1 MNKNEKKLI
10 RLIKCCWKDLLCG
23 LIVSF
28 SLFVFDNSI
37 AMFLLFLTISIVTSI
52 SMGFYRLKKIDS
64 SKDNMIDCSVAIRFG
79 LILSKVDDIDDAI
92 KEFGKECQSSSLIY
106 QTIIN
111 KEFDSLISYKGIGEI
126 TKDMIECHN
135 NKNNDGIRL
144 NITKLIDIENQKEQT
159 FKTTEDM
166 RSTGLI
172 MSLCI
177 SIPLMFFPVITLIN
191 ETLSNV
197 EWLGLVLELISI
209 IFFEIV
215 ELYGNNLNEKKRRL
229 VK

>member
-1 MNKNEKKLI
+1 M
-10 RLIKCCWKDLLCG
+10 LLERFVVWINSQ
-23 LIVSF
+23 LF
-28 SLFVFDNSI
+28 SFVFDNSI

-52 SMGFYRLKKIDS
+52 SMGFYRLKKMDS
-64 SKDNMIDCSVAIRFG
+64 SKDIMIDCSVAIRFG
-79 LILSKVDDIDDAI
+79 LILSKADDIDDAI
-92 KEFGKECQSSSLIY
+92 KEFGKEYQSSSLIY

-111 KEFDSLISYKGIGEI
+111 KEFDSLISYKEIGEI

-135 NKNNDGIRL
+135 NKNYDGIRL

-197 EWLGLVLELISI
+197 EWLGLVW
-209 IFFEIV
+209 
-215 ELYGNNLNEKKRRL
+215 N
-229 VK
+229 

>member
-1 MNKNEKKLI
+1 
-10 RLIKCCWKDLLCG
+10 
-23 LIVSF
+23 
-28 SLFVFDNSI
+28 
-37 AMFLLFLTISIVTSI
+37 
-52 SMGFYRLKKIDS
+52 MGFYRLKKMDG

-79 LILSKVDDIDDAI
+79 LILSKADDIDGAI

-111 KEFDSLISYKGIGEI
+111 KEFDSLISYKEIGEI

-135 NKNNDGIRL
+135 NKNNDGIRS
-144 NITKLIDIENQKEQT
+144 NMTKLIDIENQKEQT

-215 ELYGNNLNEKKRRL
+215 ELYGNKLHEKKRRL

>member
-1 MNKNEKKLI
+1 
-10 RLIKCCWKDLLCG
+10 
-23 LIVSF
+23 
-28 SLFVFDNSI
+28 
-37 AMFLLFLTISIVTSI
+37 MFLLFLTISIVTSI
-52 SMGFYRLKKIDS
+52 SMGFYRLKKMDS
-64 SKDNMIDCSVAIRFG
+64 SKDIMIDCSVAIRFG
-79 LILSKVDDIDDAI
+79 LILSKADDIDDAI

-111 KEFDSLISYKGIGEI
+111 KEFDSLISYKEIGEI

-197 EWLGLVLELISI
+197 EWLGLVLELTSI

-215 ELYGNNLNEKKRRL
+215 ELYGSNPNEKKRRL

>member
-1 MNKNEKKLI
+1 
-10 RLIKCCWKDLLCG
+10 
-23 LIVSF
+23 
-28 SLFVFDNSI
+28 
-37 AMFLLFLTISIVTSI
+37 MFLLFLTISIVTSI
-52 SMGFYRLKKIDS
+52 SMGFYRLKKMDS
-64 SKDNMIDCSVAIRFG
+64 SKDIMIDCSVAIRFG
-79 LILSKVDDIDDAI
+79 LILSKADDIDDVI

-111 KEFDSLISYKGIGEI
+111 KEFDSLISYKEIGEI

-135 NKNNDGIRL
+135 NKNYDGIRL

-209 IFFEIV
+209 LFFEIV
-215 ELYGNNLNEKKRRL
+215 ELYGSNLHEKKRRL

>member
-1 MNKNEKKLI
+1 
-10 RLIKCCWKDLLCG
+10 
-23 LIVSF
+23 
-28 SLFVFDNSI
+28 
-37 AMFLLFLTISIVTSI
+37 MFLLFLTISIVTSI
-52 SMGFYRLKKIDS
+52 SMGFYRLKKMDS
-64 SKDNMIDCSVAIRFG
+64 SKDIMIDCSVAIRFG
-79 LILSKVDDIDDAI
+79 LILSKADDIDDAI

-111 KEFDSLISYKGIGEI
+111 KEFDSLISYKEIGEI
-126 TKDMIECHN
+126 TKDMIDCHN
-135 NKNNDGIRL
+135 NKNFDGIRL

-215 ELYGNNLNEKKRRL
+215 ELYGSNLNKKERRL

>member
-1 MNKNEKKLI
+1 
-10 RLIKCCWKDLLCG
+10 
-23 LIVSF
+23 
-28 SLFVFDNSI
+28 
-37 AMFLLFLTISIVTSI
+37 MFLLFLTISIVTSI
-52 SMGFYRLKKIDS
+52 SMGFYRLKKMDS
-64 SKDNMIDCSVAIRFG
+64 IKDNMIDRSVAIRFG
-79 LILSKVDDIDDAI
+79 LILSKADDIDDAI

-111 KEFDSLISYKGIGEI
+111 KEFDSLISYKEIGEI

-159 FKTTEDM
+159 FKTTEGM

-177 SIPLMFFPVITLIN
+177 SIPLMFFPAITLIN

-209 IFFEIV
+209 IF
-215 ELYGNNLNEKKRRL
+215 LR
-229 VK
+229 

>member
-1 MNKNEKKLI
+1 
-10 RLIKCCWKDLLCG
+10 
-23 LIVSF
+23 
-28 SLFVFDNSI
+28 
-37 AMFLLFLTISIVTSI
+37 MFLLFLTISIVTSI
-52 SMGFYRLKKIDS
+52 SMGFYRLKKMDN
-64 SKDNMIDCSVAIRFG
+64 SKDNLTDCSVAIRFG
-79 LILSKVDDIDDAI
+79 LILSKADDIDEAI

-111 KEFDSLISYKGIGEI
+111 KEFDSLISYKEIGEI

-144 NITKLIDIENQKEQT
+144 NITKLIDIEKQKEQT

-166 RSTGLI
+166 RSIGLI
-172 MSLCI
+172 MSSCI

-215 ELYGNNLNEKKRRL
+215 ELYGNNLHEKKRRL

>member
-1 MNKNEKKLI
+1 
-10 RLIKCCWKDLLCG
+10 
-23 LIVSF
+23 
-28 SLFVFDNSI
+28 
-37 AMFLLFLTISIVTSI
+37 MFLLFLSISIVTSI

-64 SKDNMIDCSVAIRFG
+64 SKDKMIDCSVTIRFG
-79 LILSKVDDIDDAI
+79 LILSKADDIDDAI

-111 KEFDSLISYKGIGEI
+111 KEFDSLISYKEIGEI
-126 TKDMIECHN
+126 TKDMIECHK
-135 NKNNDGIRL
+135 NKNKDGIRL
-144 NITKLIDIENQKEQT
+144 NITKLIDIEYQKEQT

-215 ELYGNNLNEKKRRL
+215 ELYGSNLNEKKRRL

>member
-1 MNKNEKKLI
+1 
-10 RLIKCCWKDLLCG
+10 
-23 LIVSF
+23 
-28 SLFVFDNSI
+28 
-37 AMFLLFLTISIVTSI
+37 MFLLFLTISIVTSI
-52 SMGFYRLKKIDS
+52 SMGFYRLKKMDS
-64 SKDNMIDCSVAIRFG
+64 SKDNMIDCSVAIRFV
-79 LILSKVDDIDDAI
+79 LILSKADDIDDAI
-92 KEFGKECQSSSLIY
+92 KEFSKECQSFSLIY

-111 KEFDSLISYKGIGEI
+111 KEFDSLISYKEIGEI

-159 FKTTEDM
+159 FKTLEDM

-197 EWLGLVLELISI
+197 EWLGLGLELISI

-215 ELYGNNLNEKKRRL
+215 ELYGSNPNEKKRRL

>member
-1 MNKNEKKLI
+1 
-10 RLIKCCWKDLLCG
+10 
-23 LIVSF
+23 
-28 SLFVFDNSI
+28 
-37 AMFLLFLTISIVTSI
+37 
-52 SMGFYRLKKIDS
+52 MGFYRLKKMDS
-64 SKDNMIDCSVAIRFG
+64 SKDIMIDCSVAIRFG
-79 LILSKVDDIDDAI
+79 LILSKADDIDDAI

-111 KEFDSLISYKGIGEI
+111 KEFDSLISYKEIGEI

-144 NITKLIDIENQKEQT
+144 NITKLIDIENQKEQP
-159 FKTTEDM
+159 FKTIENM
-166 RSTGLI
+166 RSTGFI

-177 SIPLMFFPVITLIN
+177 SIPLMFFPAITLIN

-215 ELYGNNLNEKKRRL
+215 ELYGSNLNKKERRL

>member
-1 MNKNEKKLI
+1 
-10 RLIKCCWKDLLCG
+10 
-23 LIVSF
+23 
-28 SLFVFDNSI
+28 
-37 AMFLLFLTISIVTSI
+37 MFLLFLTISIVTSI
-52 SMGFYRLKKIDS
+52 SMGFYRLKKMDS
-64 SKDNMIDCSVAIRFG
+64 SKDNMTDCSVAIRFG
-79 LILSKVDDIDDAI
+79 LILSKADDIDDAI

-111 KEFDSLISYKGIGEI
+111 KEFDSLISYKEIGEI

-135 NKNNDGIRL
+135 NKNNDGLRS
-144 NITKLIDIENQKEQT
+144 NITKLIDIEKQKEQT

-172 MSLCI
+172 MSSCI

-215 ELYGNNLNEKKRRL
+215 ELYGSNLNEKKRRL
-229 VK
+229 IK

>member
-1 MNKNEKKLI
+1 
-10 RLIKCCWKDLLCG
+10 
-23 LIVSF
+23 
-28 SLFVFDNSI
+28 
-37 AMFLLFLTISIVTSI
+37 MFLLFLTISIVTSI
-52 SMGFYRLKKIDS
+52 SMGFYRLKKKDS
-64 SKDNMIDCSVAIRFG
+64 SKDKMIDCSLAIRFG
-79 LILSKVDDIDDAI
+79 LILSKADDIDDAI

-111 KEFDSLISYKGIGEI
+111 KEFDSLISYKEIGEI
-126 TKDMIECHN
+126 TKDIIECHN

-144 NITKLIDIENQKEQT
+144 NITKLIDIENQKEQV

-215 ELYGNNLNEKKRRL
+215 ELYGSNLNEKKRRL

>member
-1 MNKNEKKLI
+1 
-10 RLIKCCWKDLLCG
+10 
-23 LIVSF
+23 
-28 SLFVFDNSI
+28 
-37 AMFLLFLTISIVTSI
+37 MFLLFLTISIVTSI
-52 SMGFYRLKKIDS
+52 SMGFYRLKKMDS
-64 SKDNMIDCSVAIRFG
+64 SKDIMIDCSVAIRFG
-79 LILSKVDDIDDAI
+79 LILSKADDIDDAI

-111 KEFDSLISYKGIGEI
+111 KEFDSLISYKEIGEI
-126 TKDMIECHN
+126 TKDMIECHT

-215 ELYGNNLNEKKRRL
+215 ELYGSNLHEKKRRL

>member
-1 MNKNEKKLI
+1 
-10 RLIKCCWKDLLCG
+10 
-23 LIVSF
+23 
-28 SLFVFDNSI
+28 
-37 AMFLLFLTISIVTSI
+37 MFLLFLTISIVTSI
-52 SMGFYRLKKIDS
+52 SMGFYRLKKMDS
-64 SKDNMIDCSVAIRFG
+64 SKDNMIDFSVAIRFG
-79 LILSKVDDIDDAI
+79 FILSKADDIDNAI

-111 KEFDSLISYKGIGEI
+111 KEFDSLISYKEIGEI
-126 TKDMIECHN
+126 TKDMIECYN
-135 NKNNDGIRL
+135 KKNNDGIRL

-159 FKTTEDM
+159 FKTLEDM

-172 MSLCI
+172 MSSCI

-215 ELYGNNLNEKKRRL
+215 ELYGSNLQEKKRRL

>member
-1 MNKNEKKLI
+1 
-10 RLIKCCWKDLLCG
+10 
-23 LIVSF
+23 
-28 SLFVFDNSI
+28 
-37 AMFLLFLTISIVTSI
+37 MFLLFLTISIVTSI

-64 SKDNMIDCSVAIRFG
+64 SKDSMIDCSVAIRFG
-79 LILSKVDDIDDAI
+79 LILSKADDIDDAI

-111 KEFDSLISYKGIGEI
+111 KEFDSLISYKEIGEI

-215 ELYGNNLNEKKRRL
+215 ELYGNNLHEKKRRL

>member
-1 MNKNEKKLI
+1 
-10 RLIKCCWKDLLCG
+10 
-23 LIVSF
+23 
-28 SLFVFDNSI
+28 
-37 AMFLLFLTISIVTSI
+37 MFLLFLTISIVTSI
-52 SMGFYRLKKIDS
+52 SMGFYRLKKMDS
-64 SKDNMIDCSVAIRFG
+64 SKDIMIDCSVAIRFG
-79 LILSKVDDIDDAI
+79 LILSKADDIDDAI
-92 KEFGKECQSSSLIY
+92 KEFGKEYQSSSLIY

-111 KEFDSLISYKGIGEI
+111 KEFDSLISYKEIGEI

-135 NKNNDGIRL
+135 NKNYDGIRL

-215 ELYGNNLNEKKRRL
+215 ELYGSNLNKKERRL

>member
-1 MNKNEKKLI
+1 
-10 RLIKCCWKDLLCG
+10 
-23 LIVSF
+23 
-28 SLFVFDNSI
+28 
-37 AMFLLFLTISIVTSI
+37 MFLLFLTISIVTSI
-52 SMGFYRLKKIDS
+52 SMGFYRLKKMDS
-64 SKDNMIDCSVAIRFG
+64 SKDIMIDCSVAIRFG
-79 LILSKVDDIDDAI
+79 LILSKADDIDDAI
-92 KEFGKECQSSSLIY
+92 KEFGKEYQSSSLIY

-111 KEFDSLISYKGIGEI
+111 KEFDSLISYKEIGEI

-135 NKNNDGIRL
+135 NKNYDGIRL

-197 EWLGLVLELISI
+197 EWLGLVWELISI

-215 ELYGNNLNEKKRRL
+215 ELYGSNLNKKERRL

>member
-1 MNKNEKKLI
+1 
-10 RLIKCCWKDLLCG
+10 
-23 LIVSF
+23 
-28 SLFVFDNSI
+28 
-37 AMFLLFLTISIVTSI
+37 MFLLFLTISIVTSI
-52 SMGFYRLKKIDS
+52 SMGFYRLKKMDS
-64 SKDNMIDCSVAIRFG
+64 SKDIMIDCSVAIRFG
-79 LILSKVDDIDDAI
+79 LILSKADDIDDAI
-92 KEFGKECQSSSLIY
+92 NEFGEECQSSSLIY

-111 KEFDSLISYKGIGEI
+111 KEFDSLISYKEIGEI

-135 NKNNDGIRL
+135 NKNYDGIRL

-209 IFFEIV
+209 LFFEIV

>member
-1 MNKNEKKLI
+1 
-10 RLIKCCWKDLLCG
+10 
-23 LIVSF
+23 
-28 SLFVFDNSI
+28 
-37 AMFLLFLTISIVTSI
+37 MFLLFLTISIVTSI
-52 SMGFYRLKKIDS
+52 SMGFYRLKKMDS
-64 SKDNMIDCSVAIRFG
+64 SKDIMIDCSVAIRFG
-79 LILSKVDDIDDAI
+79 LILSKADDIDDAI
-92 KEFGKECQSSSLIY
+92 KEFGKEYQSSSLIY

-111 KEFDSLISYKGIGEI
+111 KEFDSLISYKEIGEI

-135 NKNNDGIRL
+135 NKNYDGIRL

-215 ELYGNNLNEKKRRL
+215 ELYGSNLHEKKRRL

>member
-1 MNKNEKKLI
+1 
-10 RLIKCCWKDLLCG
+10 
-23 LIVSF
+23 
-28 SLFVFDNSI
+28 
-37 AMFLLFLTISIVTSI
+37 MFLLFLTISIVTSI
-52 SMGFYRLKKIDS
+52 SMGFYRLKKMDC
-64 SKDNMIDCSVAIRFG
+64 SKDNMIDYSVAIRFG
-79 LILSKVDDIDDAI
+79 LILSKADDIDDAI

-111 KEFDSLISYKGIGEI
+111 KEFDSLISYKEIGEI

-215 ELYGNNLNEKKRRL
+215 ELYGSNLHEKKRRL

>member
-1 MNKNEKKLI
+1 
-10 RLIKCCWKDLLCG
+10 
-23 LIVSF
+23 
-28 SLFVFDNSI
+28 
-37 AMFLLFLTISIVTSI
+37 
-52 SMGFYRLKKIDS
+52 MGFYRLKRIDS
-64 SKDNMIDCSVAIRFG
+64 SKDNLIDCSVAIRFG
-79 LILSKVDDIDDAI
+79 LILSKADDIDDAI

-111 KEFDSLISYKGIGEI
+111 KEFDSLISYKEIGEI
-126 TKDMIECHN
+126 TKDMIECHK
-135 NKNNDGIRL
+135 NKNKDGIRL
-144 NITKLIDIENQKEQT
+144 NITKLIDIEYQKEQT

-215 ELYGNNLNEKKRRL
+215 ELYGSNLNEKKRRL

>member
-1 MNKNEKKLI
+1 
-10 RLIKCCWKDLLCG
+10 
-23 LIVSF
+23 
-28 SLFVFDNSI
+28 
-37 AMFLLFLTISIVTSI
+37 MFLLFLTISIVTSI
-52 SMGFYRLKKIDS
+52 SMGFYRLKKMDS
-64 SKDNMIDCSVAIRFG
+64 SKDIMIDCSVAIRFG
-79 LILSKVDDIDDAI
+79 LILSKADDIDDAI
-92 KEFGKECQSSSLIY
+92 KEFGKEYQSSSLIY

-111 KEFDSLISYKGIGEI
+111 KEFDSLISYKEIGEI
-126 TKDMIECHN
+126 IKDMIDCHN

-215 ELYGNNLNEKKRRL
+215 ELYGSNLNKKERRL

>member
-1 MNKNEKKLI
+1 
-10 RLIKCCWKDLLCG
+10 
-23 LIVSF
+23 
-28 SLFVFDNSI
+28 
-37 AMFLLFLTISIVTSI
+37 MFLLFLTISIVTSI
-52 SMGFYRLKKIDS
+52 SMGFYRLKKMDS
-64 SKDNMIDCSVAIRFG
+64 SKDNMIDCSVVIRFG
-79 LILSKVDDIDDAI
+79 LILSKADDIDDAI
-92 KEFGKECQSSSLIY
+92 KDFGKECQSSILIY

-111 KEFDSLISYKGIGEI
+111 KEFDSLISYKEIGEI

-159 FKTTEDM
+159 FKTTEGM

-215 ELYGNNLNEKKRRL
+215 ELYGNNLHEKKRRL

>member
-1 MNKNEKKLI
+1 
-10 RLIKCCWKDLLCG
+10 
-23 LIVSF
+23 
-28 SLFVFDNSI
+28 
-37 AMFLLFLTISIVTSI
+37 MFLLFLTISIVTSI

-64 SKDNMIDCSVAIRFG
+64 SKDSMIDCSVAIRFG
-79 LILSKVDDIDDAI
+79 LILSKADDIDDAI

-111 KEFDSLISYKGIGEI
+111 KEFDSLISYKEIGEI

-172 MSLCI
+172 MSLCL

-197 EWLGLVLELISI
+197 EWLGLVLKLISI

-215 ELYGNNLNEKKRRL
+215 ELYGNNLHEKKRRL
-229 VK
+229 IK

>member
-1 MNKNEKKLI
+1 
-10 RLIKCCWKDLLCG
+10 
-23 LIVSF
+23 
-28 SLFVFDNSI
+28 
-37 AMFLLFLTISIVTSI
+37 MFLLFLTISIVTSI
-52 SMGFYRLKKIDS
+52 SMGFYRLKKMDS
-64 SKDNMIDCSVAIRFG
+64 SKDIMIDCSVAIRFG
-79 LILSKVDDIDDAI
+79 LILSKADDIDDAI

-111 KEFDSLISYKGIGEI
+111 KEFDSLISYKEIGEI

-135 NKNNDGIRL
+135 NKNYDGIRL

-215 ELYGNNLNEKKRRL
+215 ELYGNNLHEKKRRL

>member
-1 MNKNEKKLI
+1 
-10 RLIKCCWKDLLCG
+10 
-23 LIVSF
+23 
-28 SLFVFDNSI
+28 
-37 AMFLLFLTISIVTSI
+37 MFLLFLTISIVTSI
-52 SMGFYRLKKIDS
+52 SMGFYRLKKMDS
-64 SKDNMIDCSVAIRFG
+64 SKDIMIDCSVAIRFG
-79 LILSKVDDIDDAI
+79 LILSKADDIEDAI

-111 KEFDSLISYKGIGEI
+111 KEFDSLLSYKEIGEI

-144 NITKLIDIENQKEQT
+144 NITKLIDIENQKQQT

-172 MSLCI
+172 MSSCI

-197 EWLGLVLELISI
+197 EWLGLVLEMISI

-215 ELYGNNLNEKKRRL
+215 ELYGNNLHEKKRRL

>member
-1 MNKNEKKLI
+1 
-10 RLIKCCWKDLLCG
+10 
-23 LIVSF
+23 
-28 SLFVFDNSI
+28 
-37 AMFLLFLTISIVTSI
+37 MFLLFLTISIVTSI
-52 SMGFYRLKKIDS
+52 SMGFYRLKKMDC
-64 SKDNMIDCSVAIRFG
+64 SKDNMIDYSVAIRFG
-79 LILSKVDDIDDAI
+79 LILSKADDIDDAI

-111 KEFDSLISYKGIGEI
+111 KEFDSLISYKEIGEI

-215 ELYGNNLNEKKRRL
+215 ELYGSNLNEKKRRL

>member
-1 MNKNEKKLI
+1 
-10 RLIKCCWKDLLCG
+10 
-23 LIVSF
+23 
-28 SLFVFDNSI
+28 
-37 AMFLLFLTISIVTSI
+37 MFLLFLTISIVTSI
-52 SMGFYRLKKIDS
+52 SMGFYRLKKMDS
-64 SKDNMIDCSVAIRFG
+64 SKDIMIDCSVAIRFG
-79 LILSKVDDIDDAI
+79 LILSKADDIEDAI

-111 KEFDSLISYKGIGEI
+111 KEFDSLISYKEIGEI

-144 NITKLIDIENQKEQT
+144 NITKLIDIENQKQQT

-172 MSLCI
+172 MSSCI

-197 EWLGLVLELISI
+197 EWLGLVLEMISI

-215 ELYGNNLNEKKRRL
+215 ELYGNNLHEKKRRL

>member
-1 MNKNEKKLI
+1 MKKLI

-52 SMGFYRLKKIDS
+52 SMGFYRLKKMDS

-79 LILSKVDDIDDAI
+79 LILSKADDIDDAI

-111 KEFDSLISYKGIGEI
+111 KEFDSLISYKEIGEI

-177 SIPLMFFPVITLIN
+177 SIPLMFSL
-191 ETLSNV
+191 
-197 EWLGLVLELISI
+197 
-209 IFFEIV
+209 
-215 ELYGNNLNEKKRRL
+215 
-229 VK
+229 

>member
-1 MNKNEKKLI
+1 
-10 RLIKCCWKDLLCG
+10 
-23 LIVSF
+23 
-28 SLFVFDNSI
+28 
-37 AMFLLFLTISIVTSI
+37 MFLLFLTISIVTSI
-52 SMGFYRLKKIDS
+52 SMGFYRLKKMDS
-64 SKDNMIDCSVAIRFG
+64 SKDNMTDCSLVIRFG
-79 LILSKVDDIDDAI
+79 LILSKADDIDDAI

-111 KEFDSLISYKGIGEI
+111 KEFDSLISYKEIGEI

-135 NKNNDGIRL
+135 NKNNDGIRS

-197 EWLGLVLELISI
+197 EWLGLILELISI

-215 ELYGNNLNEKKRRL
+215 ELYGSNLHEKKRRL
-229 VK
+229 IK

>member
-1 MNKNEKKLI
+1 
-10 RLIKCCWKDLLCG
+10 
-23 LIVSF
+23 
-28 SLFVFDNSI
+28 
-37 AMFLLFLTISIVTSI
+37 MFLLFLTISIVTSI
-52 SMGFYRLKKIDS
+52 SMGFYRLKKMDS
-64 SKDNMIDCSVAIRFG
+64 SKDNTIDCSVAIRFG
-79 LILSKVDDIDDAI
+79 LILSKADDIDDAI
-92 KEFGKECQSSSLIY
+92 KEFGKECQSSSLSY

-111 KEFDSLISYKGIGEI
+111 KEFDSLISYMEIGEI
-126 TKDMIECHN
+126 TKDMIECYN
-135 NKNNDGIRL
+135 NKNYDGIRL
-144 NITKLIDIENQKEQT
+144 NITKLIDIENQKQQT

-215 ELYGNNLNEKKRRL
+215 ELYGNNLHEKKRRL

>member
-1 MNKNEKKLI
+1 
-10 RLIKCCWKDLLCG
+10 
-23 LIVSF
+23 
-28 SLFVFDNSI
+28 
-37 AMFLLFLTISIVTSI
+37 
-52 SMGFYRLKKIDS
+52 MGFYRLKKMDS
-64 SKDNMIDCSVAIRFG
+64 SKDIMIDCSVAIRFG
-79 LILSKVDDIDDAI
+79 LILSKADDIDDAI
-92 KEFGKECQSSSLIY
+92 KEFGKEYQSSSLIY

-111 KEFDSLISYKGIGEI
+111 KEFDSLISYKEIGEI

-135 NKNNDGIRL
+135 NKNYDGIRL

-209 IFFEIV
+209 ISFEIV

>member
-1 MNKNEKKLI
+1 
-10 RLIKCCWKDLLCG
+10 
-23 LIVSF
+23 
-28 SLFVFDNSI
+28 
-37 AMFLLFLTISIVTSI
+37 MFLLFLTISIVTSI
-52 SMGFYRLKKIDS
+52 SMGFYRLKKMDS
-64 SKDNMIDCSVAIRFG
+64 SKDIMIDCSVAIRFG
-79 LILSKVDDIDDAI
+79 LILSKADDIDDAI
-92 KEFGKECQSSSLIY
+92 EEFGKECQSSSLIY

-111 KEFDSLISYKGIGEI
+111 KEFDSLISYKEIGEI

-135 NKNNDGIRL
+135 NKNYDGIRL

-172 MSLCI
+172 MSSCI

-215 ELYGNNLNEKKRRL
+215 ELYGSNLQEKKRKL
-229 VK
+229 IK

>member
-1 MNKNEKKLI
+1 
-10 RLIKCCWKDLLCG
+10 
-23 LIVSF
+23 
-28 SLFVFDNSI
+28 
-37 AMFLLFLTISIVTSI
+37 MFLLFLTISIVTSI
-52 SMGFYRLKKIDS
+52 SMGFYRLKKMDS
-64 SKDNMIDCSVAIRFG
+64 SKDIMIDCSVAIRFG
-79 LILSKVDDIDDAI
+79 LILSKADDIDDAI

-111 KEFDSLISYKGIGEI
+111 KEFDSLISYKEIGEI

-135 NKNNDGIRL
+135 NKNYDGIRL

-209 IFFEIV
+209 ISFEIV
-215 ELYGNNLNEKKRRL
+215 ELYGSNLNKKERRL

>member
-1 MNKNEKKLI
+1 
-10 RLIKCCWKDLLCG
+10 
-23 LIVSF
+23 
-28 SLFVFDNSI
+28 
-37 AMFLLFLTISIVTSI
+37 MFLLFLTISIVTSI
-52 SMGFYRLKKIDS
+52 SMGFYRLKKMDS
-64 SKDNMIDCSVAIRFG
+64 SKDIMIDCSVAIRFG
-79 LILSKVDDIDDAI
+79 LILSKADDIDDAI

-106 QTIIN
+106 QTIMN
-111 KEFDSLISYKGIGEI
+111 KEFDSLISYKEIGEI

-215 ELYGNNLNEKKRRL
+215 ELYGNNLHEKKRRL

>member
-1 MNKNEKKLI
+1 
-10 RLIKCCWKDLLCG
+10 
-23 LIVSF
+23 
-28 SLFVFDNSI
+28 
-37 AMFLLFLTISIVTSI
+37 MFLLFLTISIVTSI
-52 SMGFYRLKKIDS
+52 SMGFYRLKKMDS
-64 SKDNMIDCSVAIRFG
+64 SKDIMIDCSVAIRFG
-79 LILSKVDDIDDAI
+79 LILSKADDIDDAI

-106 QTIIN
+106 QPIIN
-111 KEFDSLISYKGIGEI
+111 KEFDSLISYKEIGEI
-126 TKDMIECHN
+126 TKDMIECHT

-215 ELYGNNLNEKKRRL
+215 ELYGNNLHEKKRKL

>member
-1 MNKNEKKLI
+1 
-10 RLIKCCWKDLLCG
+10 
-23 LIVSF
+23 
-28 SLFVFDNSI
+28 
-37 AMFLLFLTISIVTSI
+37 MFLLFLTISIVTSI
-52 SMGFYRLKKIDS
+52 SMGFYRLKKMDS
-64 SKDNMIDCSVAIRFG
+64 SKDIMIDCSVAIRFG
-79 LILSKVDDIDDAI
+79 LILSKADDIEDAI
-92 KEFGKECQSSSLIY
+92 KELGKECQSSSLIY

-111 KEFDSLISYKGIGEI
+111 KEFDSLISYKEIGEI

-144 NITKLIDIENQKEQT
+144 NITKLIDIENQKQQT

-172 MSLCI
+172 MSSCI

-215 ELYGNNLNEKKRRL
+215 ELYGSNLQEKKRRL
-229 VK
+229 IK

>member
-1 MNKNEKKLI
+1 
-10 RLIKCCWKDLLCG
+10 
-23 LIVSF
+23 
-28 SLFVFDNSI
+28 
-37 AMFLLFLTISIVTSI
+37 MFLLFLTISIVTSI
-52 SMGFYRLKKIDS
+52 SMGFYRLKKMDS
-64 SKDNMIDCSVAIRFG
+64 SKDIMIDCSVAIRFG
-79 LILSKVDDIDDAI
+79 LILSKADDIDDAI

-111 KEFDSLISYKGIGEI
+111 KEFDSLISYKEIGEI

-144 NITKLIDIENQKEQT
+144 NITKLIDIENQKQQT

-172 MSLCI
+172 MSSCI

-215 ELYGNNLNEKKRRL
+215 ELYGGNLNEKKRRL

>member
-1 MNKNEKKLI
+1 
-10 RLIKCCWKDLLCG
+10 
-23 LIVSF
+23 
-28 SLFVFDNSI
+28 
-37 AMFLLFLTISIVTSI
+37 
-52 SMGFYRLKKIDS
+52 MGFYRLKKMDS
-64 SKDNMIDCSVAIRFG
+64 SKDIMIDCSVAIRFG
-79 LILSKVDDIDDAI
+79 LILSKADDIDDAI
-92 KEFGKECQSSSLIY
+92 KEFCKEYQSSSLIY

-111 KEFDSLISYKGIGEI
+111 KEFDSLISYKEIGEI

-135 NKNNDGIRL
+135 NKNYDGIRL
-144 NITKLIDIENQKEQT
+144 NIIKLIDIENQKEQT

-215 ELYGNNLNEKKRRL
+215 ELYGSNLNKKERRL

>member
-1 MNKNEKKLI
+1 
-10 RLIKCCWKDLLCG
+10 
-23 LIVSF
+23 
-28 SLFVFDNSI
+28 
-37 AMFLLFLTISIVTSI
+37 MFLLFLTISIVTSI
-52 SMGFYRLKKIDS
+52 SMGFYRLKKMDS
-64 SKDNMIDCSVAIRFG
+64 SKDIMIDCSVAIRFG
-79 LILSKVDDIDDAI
+79 LILSKADDIDDAI
-92 KEFGKECQSSSLIY
+92 KEFGKEYQSSSLIY

-111 KEFDSLISYKGIGEI
+111 KEFDSLISYKEIGEI
-126 TKDMIECHN
+126 TKDMIDCHN

-215 ELYGNNLNEKKRRL
+215 ELYGSNLNKKERRL